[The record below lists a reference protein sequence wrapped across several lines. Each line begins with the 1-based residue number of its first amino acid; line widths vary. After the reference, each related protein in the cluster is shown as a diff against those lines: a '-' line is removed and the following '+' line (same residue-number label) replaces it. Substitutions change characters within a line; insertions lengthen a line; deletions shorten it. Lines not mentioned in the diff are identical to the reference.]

1 MARVAYV
8 TVLALV
14 AALLAS
20 VLADSAPDHDAIQ
33 ALGAAQSLAAGTGY
47 ASPIPYYALQH
58 AAAPALPVPQTIF
71 PPGGA
76 FALRVALVAGV
87 PAALAPM
94 AVALLALLVSV
105 EAMRRLL
112 RAAGCPPAVAVA
124 AALGWLAHPRIWE
137 LVRSGSTEPAYV
149 AAGLLATLGV
159 VRASGAHRPLPWL
172 LAASLA
178 AAAAVLLRYIGAVHV
193 AALAAVVALFFHGGG
208 LRRQLWHVAVFALP
222 AALVTVAMLVRNRL
236 LSGRLSG
243 GQFEHP
249 SPPGWGEA
257 LAAMLEAMRLAAG
270 LPSMPWASGAVLA
283 VAVVALL
290 AATAWALRCLLVAD
304 GRPHGT
310 GVTRRRSGM
319 GGDMGSG
326 ISSDIGSGMD
336 RGMDSERRQAAAR
349 VVLACVAG
357 AAAQAAF
364 LAWNAAT
371 VAAWFASW
379 RYLLPL
385 LPLCVV
391 AVVACVAALAGDS
404 RGSLWPRAQGVALA
418 AVALLATGLA
428 LREHGTATPLAVA
441 RTALQRA
448 LDVRCGEETVRERIE
463 RQHAAGV
470 PILSTEEHL
479 LQLETGAWVIGTTS
493 RLYTPR
499 EWTPA
504 AVAALMASFG
514 AREAIVPRTML
525 PRRAP
530 AFVGSSFHEALAAGR
545 VPEGFEPVCEAD
557 GVAVLRA
564 LRPAR

>member
-1 MARVAYV
+1 MAGMGKAIDRAGDGPQGLASVACVAYV
-8 TVLALV
+8 AVLVLV
-14 AALLAS
+14 TALLAS

-47 ASPIPYYALQH
+47 ASPIPYYRLQH
-58 AAAPALPVPQTIF
+58 AAAPTLPVPQTIF

-76 FALRVALVAGV
+76 FALRAALAVGV

-112 RAAGCPPAVAVA
+112 RSAGCPPAIAVAV
-124 AALGWLAHPRIWE
+124 ALGWLAHPRIWE

-159 VRASGAHRPLPWL
+159 VRASGANRPLPWL
-172 LAASLA
+172 LAAGLA
-178 AAAAVLLRYIGAVHV
+178 AAAAVLLRYVGAVHV
-193 AALAAVVALFFHGGG
+193 AALTAVVALLFRGGG
-208 LRRQLWHVAVFALP
+208 LWRRLRFAAVFALP
-222 AALVTVAMLVRNRL
+222 AALATVAMLVRNRQ

-257 LAAMLEAMRLAAG
+257 LAAMFDAMRMAAG
-270 LPSMPWASGAVLA
+270 LPSVPWASGAALA
-283 VAVVALL
+283 AGVAALL
-290 AATAWALRCLLVAD
+290 AATAWALPIVLARGD
-304 GRPHGT
+304 
-310 GVTRRRSGM
+310 RRQDAAR
-319 GGDMGSG
+319 GGWGGAPDA
-326 ISSDIGSGMD
+326 
-336 RGMDSERRQAAAR
+336 ERRQAAAR
-349 VVLACVAG
+349 VVLACVVG

-371 VAAWFASW
+371 ASAWFASW

-391 AVVACVAALAGDS
+391 AVVAFVAALADGTRAGLS
-404 RGSLWPRAQGVALA
+404 PRAQGVALA
-418 AVALLATGLA
+418 AVALLAAGLA
-428 LREHGTATPLAVA
+428 LRVHGSTTPLAEA
-441 RTALQRA
+441 RTELRLA
-448 LDVRCGEETVRERIE
+448 LDARCGEETVRQRIE
-463 RQHAAGV
+463 HQRAAGL

-493 RLYTPR
+493 RFYTRR

-514 AREAIVPRTML
+514 AREAVVLRTML

-530 AFVGSSFHEALAAGR
+530 AFVGSPFHEALSAGG
-545 VPEGFEPVCEAD
+545 VPDGFESVCQTD

-564 LRPAR
+564 PRPTP